1 VQKLGRAYYENV
13 ALDLLTRNGIGV
25 ICKLHLDAVTA
36 YRNGCPRGAEILTET
51 ANAAERLVRHAD
63 ETELARYTK

>member
-1 VQKLGRAYYENV
+1 VQNHDGIFYEGI
-13 ALDLLTRNGIGV
+13 ARDLLAREGIGV
-25 ICKLHLDAVTA
+25 IGTLHLDAVTA

-51 ANAAERLVRHAD
+51 AGAAQRLVQHAD

>member
-1 VQKLGRAYYENV
+1 VQKLDGIFFEVIAR
-13 ALDLLTRNGIGV
+13 DLLVRDGIAV

-36 YRNGCPRGAEILTET
+36 HRNGCPRGAQILIET